1 MTSSSIQANFDASI
15 ETVWDAVT
23 AFDRVT
29 WRSDLSKAEI
39 LDETRFL
46 ETTKDGFVTNFT
58 VTLRKPLERL
68 EFDMENNNLSGHWT
82 GVFKKTETGTTVVFT
97 ETVNAKKFFLK
108 PFVKLFLKK
117 QQNAYISDLQNHLR
131 ADRDSF

>member
-1 MTSSSIQANFDASI
+1 MTSSSIQANFDASV

-23 AFDRVT
+23 AFDRVA

-39 LDETRFL
+39 LDETRFR

-68 EFDMENNNLSGHWT
+68 EFDMENTNLSGHWT
-82 GVFKKTETGTTVVFT
+82 GVFTKTETGTTVVFT

-117 QQNAYISDLQNHLR
+117 QQNAYISDLQNRLR
-131 ADRDSF
+131 AE

>member
-1 MTSSSIQANFDASI
+1 MTSSSIQANFDASV
-15 ETVWDAVT
+15 EAVWDAVT

-46 ETTKDGFVTNFT
+46 ETTKDGFVTSFT

-82 GVFKKTETGTTVVFT
+82 GVFTKTETGTTVVFT

-108 PFVKLFLKK
+108 PFVKMFLKK
-117 QQNAYISDLQNHLR
+117 QQSAYISDLQKHLR
-131 ADRDSF
+131 AE

>member
-1 MTSSSIQANFDASI
+1 MTSSSIQANFDASV
-15 ETVWDAVT
+15 EAVWDAVT

-46 ETTKDGFVTNFT
+46 ETTKDGFITSFT

-68 EFDMENNNLSGHWT
+68 EFDMENDNLSGHWT
-82 GVFKKTETGTTVVFT
+82 GVFTKTETGTTVVFT

-108 PFVKLFLKK
+108 PFVKMFLKK
-117 QQNAYISDLQNHLR
+117 QQSAYISDLQKHLR
-131 ADRDSF
+131 AE

>member
-1 MTSSSIQANFDASI
+1 MTSSSIQANFDASV
-15 ETVWDAVT
+15 EAVWDAVT
-23 AFDRVT
+23 AFDRVA
-29 WRSDLSKAEI
+29 WRNDLSKAEI

-46 ETTKDGFVTNFT
+46 ETTKDGFVTSFT

-82 GVFKKTETGTTVVFT
+82 GVFTKTETGTTVVFT

-108 PFVKLFLKK
+108 PFVKMFLKK
-117 QQNAYISDLQNHLR
+117 QQRAYISDLQKHLR
-131 ADRDSF
+131 AE

>member
-1 MTSSSIQANFDASI
+1 MTSSSIQSNFDASV

-23 AFDRVT
+23 AFDRVA

-39 LDETRFL
+39 LDETRFR

-82 GVFKKTETGTTVVFT
+82 GIFTKTETGTTVVFT

-131 ADRDSF
+131 AE

>member
-1 MTSSSIQANFDASI
+1 MTSSSIQANFDASV
-15 ETVWDAVT
+15 EAVWDAVT
-23 AFDRVT
+23 SFDRVA

-46 ETTKDGFVTNFT
+46 ETTKDGFVTSFT

-82 GVFKKTETGTTVVFT
+82 GVFTKTETGTTVVFT

-108 PFVKLFLKK
+108 PFVKMFLKK
-117 QQNAYISDLQNHLR
+117 QQRAYISDLQKHLR
-131 ADRDSF
+131 AE

>member
-1 MTSSSIQANFDASI
+1 MTSSSIQANFDASV
-15 ETVWDAVT
+15 ETVWEAVT

-39 LDETRFL
+39 LDETHFR
-46 ETTKDGFVTNFT
+46 ESTKDGFVTNFT

-68 EFDMENNNLSGHWT
+68 EFDMENNNLYGHWT
-82 GVFKKTETGTTVVFT
+82 GVFTKTETGTTVVFT

-108 PFVKLFLKK
+108 PFVKMFLKK
-117 QQNAYISDLQNHLR
+117 QQRAYISDLQKHLR
-131 ADRDSF
+131 AE

>member
-1 MTSSSIQANFDASI
+1 MTSSSIQANFDASV
-15 ETVWDAVT
+15 EAVWDAVT

-82 GVFKKTETGTTVVFT
+82 GVFTKTETGTTVVFT

-108 PFVKLFLKK
+108 PFVKMFLKK
-117 QQNAYISDLQNHLR
+117 QQSAYISDLQKHLR
-131 ADRDSF
+131 AE

>member
-1 MTSSSIQANFDASI
+1 MTSSSIQANFDASV
-15 ETVWDAVT
+15 EAVWDAVT

-46 ETTKDGFVTNFT
+46 ETTKDGFVTSFT

-82 GVFKKTETGTTVVFT
+82 GVFTKTETGTTVVFT

-108 PFVKLFLKK
+108 PFVKMFLKK
-117 QQNAYISDLQNHLR
+117 QQRAYISDLQKHLR
-131 ADRDSF
+131 AE

>member
-1 MTSSSIQANFDASI
+1 MTSSSIQANFDASV
-15 ETVWDAVT
+15 EAVWDAVT
-23 AFDRVT
+23 AFDRVA
-29 WRSDLSKAEI
+29 WRNDLSKAEI

-58 VTLRKPLERL
+58 ITLRKPLERL

-82 GVFKKTETGTTVVFT
+82 GVFTKTETGTTVVFT

-108 PFVKLFLKK
+108 PFVKMFLKK
-117 QQNAYISDLQNHLR
+117 QQNAYISDLQKHLR
-131 ADRDSF
+131 GE